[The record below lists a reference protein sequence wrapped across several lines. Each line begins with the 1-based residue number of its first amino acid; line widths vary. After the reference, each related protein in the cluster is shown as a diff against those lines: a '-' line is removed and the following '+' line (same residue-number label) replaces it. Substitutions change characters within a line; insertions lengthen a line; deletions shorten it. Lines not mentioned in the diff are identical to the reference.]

1 MELKNENEELKN
13 EQLKLKNDCSE
24 LNDLIKKFK
33 FDFDYKKNIILK
45 LKSENKK
52 VISLKK
58 VSKLLNGA
66 FLGKKRLSENLMGKK
81 RILNIKLISLKNN
94 DKGNDE

>member
-24 LNDLIKKFK
+24 LNDLIKKFNN
-33 FDFDYKKNIILK
+33 DLDYKKKIMK

-52 VISLKK
+52 DISLKK

-94 DKGNDE
+94 DKGNNK